1 MAEIDMPEAFSG
13 KLGPLPVWAWGAIV
27 GCGIVAYVWFSGRTD
42 GSTDIADD
50 TTSGDV
56 DTATSGSVADAI
68 DGAFKPGTA
77 SGSSDAD
84 DIPETVDSNTAW
96 GLRAT
101 SYLVTQGISPVTAQR
116 AINAY
121 LNGDAMTADQSDLAD
136 KAIIGIGQP
145 PSAVELN
152 PTVPSAVPYSSYR
165 RDAKGQIFGIKST
178 GSEVA
183 ISDTQ
188 YLSLGMPALTTD
200 LYSWRYT
207 KLGKA
212 VPASSITSKFKITTE
227 RLMVLN
233 RWKSLPELKKGM
245 RVKVPA

>member
-1 MAEIDMPEAFSG
+1 MYKLLGVSG
-13 KLGPLPVWAWGAIV
+13 
-27 GCGIVAYVWFSGRTD
+27 
-42 GSTDIADD
+42 
-50 TTSGDV
+50 
-56 DTATSGSVADAI
+56 GSVVECSVTDSGFQVGFVFVGELLPFFAELFQRVSLTMEEFLDFRDAGVLVH
-68 DGAFKPGTA
+68 DWVPYL
-77 SGSSDAD
+77 SVVSLLGSSV
-84 DIPETVDSNTAW
+84 TVDRNTAW

-121 LNGDAMTADQSDLAD
+121 LNGDAMTAGQSDLVD